1 MALFTVEKLNARLPE
16 LITATIRASHTLDA
30 ETLAAPGQAS
40 ENAMSPLPPDDAP
53 WQPLALGKRWGGD
66 PAQSEG
72 PPKTLGWGIPA
83 DGGHNH
89 WLRTSFSV
97 PEEWRKLVEAG
108 SHDVLLRLDWGADG
122 SLSELE
128 AIVYFGG
135 RSYAGIDQ
143 FHKACVLSSE
153 LLQGTQ
159 QAVLRVFTPFT
170 RPFDGLKLQL
180 RDRGVAQFTAALYT
194 LVKALPGYA
203 DSNPT
208 KAALLARANAAY
220 NQLDL
225 REGWQSQSFASSA
238 ASALA
243 SLREALA
250 ELHSDEGTVLGAR
263 RPTVL
268 STGHAHL
275 DTAWLWPLWRTH
287 QKVAHTVATALH
299 LMERYPEYHF
309 SMSQPQVYNFLK
321 NDDPDL
327 YARLKQR
334 AKEGRFEQ
342 VGIMWIE
349 SDCNVP
355 SGESLV
361 RQFLYGKQFYDQEF
375 GAAKHILWLPDV
387 FGYSAAL
394 PQILRGCGID
404 VFMTTKISWNQF
416 NRMPCDTFRWRGIDG
431 SEVMTHFVTATDQPL
446 KHWAEAQFYT
456 YNGSMQPGEVFG
468 TWNHY
473 RQKNINDEV
482 LYIYGYGDGG
492 GGPTEEMLE
501 LARVMGDLPGFPR
514 VQPGRVDQ
522 FFERVYERVWNDPEL
537 PRWVGELYLEY
548 HRGTYT
554 SQAHTKQNNRKSE
567 LLYREAEW
575 LNAWAYV
582 LGGPNRQPELDE
594 QWRTILLN
602 QFHDILPGSSVPLVY
617 VESAQQFANVQQRG
631 EELLQQS
638 LEYVLENDDSSP
650 AAQQQRSTQSGVTAK
665 AASAGIVLINTL
677 PWERHEI
684 VSLPY
689 TSGLANAQQ
698 VTELD
703 GSQKTLAEVSLPGY
717 GYADLKSASVEVP
730 GPDQGLPTEIVDR
743 MALKVSKQ
751 QLENGELRI
760 SFDEHGEIASLYD
773 IAEEREL
780 VLAGTTLNQL
790 VAYEDRP
797 MFWEAWDIDAYY
809 EEKPYPVR
817 DILDWKVVEEG
828 PLRASIEITR
838 RLGRSTIRQR
848 ISLMRGSRRIDFQS
862 EVDWQERQTLL
873 RTLFPL
879 ALNATKATCEIQFG
893 AVDRPSH
900 RNTSWDVARFEVCA
914 HRWVDMSEGDYG
926 VALLNNGKYGHSLRD
941 TTLGISLLKAG
952 IHPDPE
958 ADRGMHS
965 FTYSLMPHSGD
976 WREAQVTQRAYEL
989 NAPVRASSTHTKL
1002 SGSGSF
1008 LEVDSEHVI
1017 VETIKVAQNGDG
1029 LIVRLY
1035 ECHNQRGKLQL
1046 RFGRPVAS
1054 AELAN
1059 MLEETLG
1066 AAEVQD
1072 GAVVLNVRPF
1082 EVKTVRVRF

>member
-1 MALFTVEKLNARLPE
+1 MAIFTMEKLNARLPE
-16 LITATIRASHTLDA
+16 LISATIRASHDLNA
-30 ETLAAPGQAS
+30 ESLVAPGAPS
-40 ENAMSPLPPDDAP
+40 ENAMSALPPNDAP
-53 WQPLALGKRWGGD
+53 WKALALGTRWGGD
-66 PAQSEG
+66 PANPDVS
-72 PPKTLGWGIPA
+72 PKMLGWGIPA

-89 WLRTSFSV
+89 WLRSSFSV
-97 PEEWRKLVEAG
+97 PGEWRTLVEAG
-108 SHDVLLRLDWGADG
+108 THDVVLAMDWD
-122 SLSELE
+122 SEGQSSLE
-128 AIVYFGG
+128 AIAYIGG
-135 RSYAGIDQ
+135 HAYAGLDQ
-143 FHKACVLSSE
+143 FHKSCVLSSE
-153 LLQGTQ
+153 LLQGSHE
-159 QAVLRVFTPFT
+159 VLLRVYTPIPTAFG
-170 RPFDGLKLQL
+170 GLKLRL
-180 RDRGVAQFTAALYT
+180 RDRGIAQFAAALFAI
-194 LVKALPGYA
+194 VKALPNYA

-208 KAALLARANAAY
+208 KAALLARVNAAY

-225 REGWQSQSFASSA
+225 REGWQSPAFAHSA
-238 ASALA
+238 AA
-243 SLREALA
+243 ALA
-250 ELHSDEGTVLGAR
+250 ELRAALGQLHSEDGEYIGAR

-287 QKVAHTVATALH
+287 QKVAHTVASALH
-299 LMERYPEYHF
+299 LMDRYPEYHF

-321 NDDPDL
+321 NDDPEL

-334 AKEGRFEQ
+334 AAEGRFEQ
-342 VGIMWIE
+342 VGMMWIE

-361 RQFLYGKQFYDQEF
+361 RQFLYGKQFYDAEF

-456 YNGSMQPGEVFG
+456 YNGSMLPSEVFG

-554 SQAHTKQNNRKSE
+554 SQARTKQNNRKSE

-575 LNAWAYV
+575 LNAWAHT
-582 LGGPNRQPELDE
+582 LGGPNHQAELDE

-617 VESAQQFANVQQRG
+617 VESAQQFAAVQHSG
-631 EELLQQS
+631 EQFLQQALS
-638 LEYVLENDDSSP
+638 YVLENDDSSASTSGQP
-650 AAQQQRSTQSGVTAK
+650 ASQAQVPTKPATSSL
-665 AASAGIVLINTL
+665 VLINTL
-677 PWERHEI
+677 PWDRSDM
-684 VSLPY
+684 VALPPNA
-689 TSGLANAQQ
+689 GIANSQQ
-698 VTELD
+698 ITELD
-703 GSQKTLAEVSLPGY
+703 GSQKTLAEVMLPGY
-717 GYADLKSASVEVP
+717 GYATLDSALVEEP
-730 GPDQGLPTEIVDR
+730 STEQGIPTEILDR
-743 MALKVSKQ
+743 MRLKVSKNS
-751 QLENGELRI
+751 LENGELRLTL
-760 SFDEHGEIASLYD
+760 DANGEISSLYD
-773 IAEEREL
+773 LSEEREL

-790 VAYEDRP
+790 VTYEDRP
-797 MFWEAWDIDAYY
+797 MFWEAWDIDAFYD
-809 EEKPYPVR
+809 EKPYALREIV
-817 DILDWKVVEEG
+817 DWKVVEQG
-828 PLRASIEITR
+828 PLRAAIEITR
-838 RLGRSTIRQR
+838 RVGKSTIRQR
-848 ISLMRGSRRIDFQS
+848 IALTRDSRRIDFQT

-879 ALNATKATCEIQFG
+879 ALNTTRATCEIQFG
-893 AVDRPSH
+893 AVERPSH
-900 RNTSWDVARFEVCA
+900 RNTSWDLARFEVCA

-941 TTLGISLLKAG
+941 TTLGISLLKSG
-952 IHPDPE
+952 VFPDPE
-958 ADRGMHS
+958 ADRGIHS
-965 FTYSLMPHSGD
+965 FTYSLLPHSGD
-976 WREAQVTQRAYEL
+976 WRDAQVTQRAYEL
-989 NAPVRASSTHTKL
+989 NAPVRVSTAPARLRGSSA
-1002 SGSGSF
+1002 F
-1008 LEVDSEHVI
+1008 LELDTDHVI
-1017 VETIKVAQNGDG
+1017 VETIKVAQDGDG
-1029 LIVRLY
+1029 LIIRLY

-1046 RFGRPVAS
+1046 RFARPVAS
-1054 AELAN
+1054 AELTN
-1059 MLEETLG
+1059 MLEEALG